1 MNETLR
7 TIDRD
12 EIEAVLTGDP
22 KKTKK
27 TLNEL
32 AAMLK
37 RAAHTIGEHQA
48 TIDRLHA
55 TIENNRT
62 KTAKLGRASTL
73 NPIDAARYL
82 SATQLE
88 QIFEPHMQERLKTL
102 AATRRQVQSELEQ
115 VKYMIAEILTDDSL
129 LQQTR
134 DRITEI
140 LETLPTEQP

>member
-12 EIEAVLTGDP
+12 EIEAVITGDP
-22 KKTKK
+22 KKAKQNP
-27 TLNEL
+27 NEL

-37 RAAHTIGEHQA
+37 RAAHTIGEQQA
-48 TIDRLHA
+48 DINRLHA

-62 KTAKLGRASTL
+62 KPAKLGRASTL
-73 NPIDAARYL
+73 NPVDAARYL
-82 SATQLE
+82 STTQLE
-88 QIFEPHMQERLKTL
+88 QIFEPHMQERLKAL
-102 AATRRQVQSELEQ
+102 AAARRQDQNELEQ
-115 VKYMIAEILTDDSL
+115 VKYMIAELLTDDSL

-134 DRITEI
+134 ERITEI

>member
-1 MNETLR
+1 MNEPPQ

-12 EIEAVLTGDP
+12 EIEAVLAGDP
-22 KKTKK
+22 KKVKK
-27 TLNEL
+27 NPNEL

-37 RAAHTIGEHQA
+37 RAAHTIAEHQA

-62 KTAKLGRASTL
+62 KPAKLGRASTL
-73 NPIDAARYL
+73 NPVDAARYL
-82 SATQLE
+82 SAAQLE
-88 QIFEPHMQERLKTL
+88 QIFEPYMQERLKAL
-102 AATRRQVQSELEQ
+102 ATTRRQVQNELEQ

-140 LETLPTEQP
+140 LETMPNEQP